1 MKIQFNSEAELYQLV
16 LAALRIKMRELSITN
31 LTEYGIWTYLKKDDI
46 EEFVHRNYLKKEKW
60 KYQTGLTLAKMVH
73 DILEVKQE
81 EITKYWLEK

>member
-16 LAALRIKMRELSITN
+16 LPALRIKMRELSITN
-31 LTEYGIWTYLKKDDI
+31 LREYTIWTYLK
-46 EEFVHRNYLKKEKW
+46 EEKW